1 MRSRP
6 AEAHSSA
13 GQGIGAAFTA
23 PFQLSVVG
31 RSPGLTVGG
40 LLTWFLLV
48 PLGVSI
54 AGAIPARTRELCLK
68 FANTLHWHASDH
80 PLETLHSYGDLLTW
94 MIDAQTVSPEEAE
107 DLLRLAQAQPIVAAA
122 VFQRGIT
129 LREARYRLVVAH
141 VNAEV
146 PAAEDLLYINHELSS
161 ALAHQQISVV
171 GQSFVWIWNTNTPTL
186 NRVLWPLVRSAA
198 DLLTS
203 PEVLARVG
211 QCADDRGCGWFF
223 LDTSK
228 NHSRRWCDINDC
240 GNRAKQRRHY
250 QRTRQSRAAQQDS

>member
-1 MRSRP
+1 MS
-6 AEAHSSA
+6 
-13 GQGIGAAFTA
+13 T
-23 PFQLSVVG
+23 LS
-31 RSPGLTVGG
+31 TDQ
-40 LLTWFLLV
+40 
-48 PLGVSI
+48 
-54 AGAIPARTRELCLK
+54 RELCLK

-80 PLETLHSYGDLLTW
+80 PWETLHSYADLVGWTL
-94 MIDAQTVSPEEAE
+94 DAHLLSPEEAE
-107 DLLRLAQAQPIVAAA
+107 ELLRAAQAQPTVAAA
-122 VFQRGIT
+122 VFERSIT
-129 LREARYRLVVAH
+129 LREVIYRLIVAH
-141 VNAEV
+141 INAEE
-146 PAAEDLLYINHELSS
+146 PAAEDLLAMNHELSS

-171 GQSFVWIWNTNTPTL
+171 GQSFVWIWNTDTPAL
-186 NRVLWPLVRSAA
+186 DRVLWPLVRSAA

-250 QRTRQSRAAQQDS
+250 QRTRQARAAQPDD